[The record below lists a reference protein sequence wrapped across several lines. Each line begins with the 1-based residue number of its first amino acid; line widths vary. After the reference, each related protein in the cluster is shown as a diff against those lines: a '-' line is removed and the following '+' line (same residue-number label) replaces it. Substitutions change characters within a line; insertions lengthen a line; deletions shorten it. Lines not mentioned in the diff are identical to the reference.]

1 MIRFRM
7 LACVLAA
14 LGAGAWLAAVAAAQ
28 APVRYRLS
36 FPAPEHH
43 YAEVEV
49 TFPDLS
55 PDVLQVR
62 MSRSSPGRYALHEFA
77 KNVFDVRA
85 FDGAGRP
92 LVAARPNPYQWDVA
106 GHDGTVRIAYKV
118 FGNLVD
124 GTYLAVDTSHAHINM
139 PAALMWARRL
149 EHRPATVTFV
159 PPPGSGWKPA
169 TQLFT
174 SSDPWT
180 FTAPNFQYLMDS
192 PAELSDHSMR
202 SFTVANPDGRTFI
215 IRTAVHHDGSEADVD
230 EYVAGVEQIVREQGA
245 VFGEYPPFDGGTYTF
260 LADYLPWGGGDGME
274 HRNST
279 VVAARTSIRGNA
291 RRVLGTVSHEFFHA
305 WNVERIRPRSLE
317 PFDFEGANMSGELWL
332 AEGFTQYYGGLIMA
346 RAGLASPE
354 STLRSLA
361 NSALDVAASP
371 AHRFRSAVEMSGMA
385 PFSDAARSVDPTN
398 FSYAFVSY
406 YPHGAALA
414 LALDLELR
422 VRSGGRLSLDD
433 YMRAMW
439 RVHGASG
446 GAAPGLVANPY
457 TLADAR
463 DRLAEVT
470 DDREFARDFFARFIE
485 GRQVPDYARLLAH
498 AGVSVRKR
506 HPAAGWSGAQIDS
519 TGRVTELVAWGTP
532 AFEAGLEADDVIVS
546 VNGKPFAAWTAGKPG
561 ERLRLEVKRPTG
573 RMVTL
578 ALALGEDPSLEA
590 VPAGT
595 TGPALTAEQKA
606 FRDAWL
612 GSRVPQVR

>member
-1 MIRFRM
+1 MRARSP
-7 LACVLAA
+7 LLLAA
-14 LGAGAWLAAVAAAQ
+14 AVIAGALVPAVAAAQ
-28 APVRYRLS
+28 GAIRYHLS

-49 TFPDLS
+49 TFPDL
-55 PDVLQVR
+55 PQGVLEAR

-92 LVAARPNPYQWDVA
+92 LAPARPNPYQWDIA
-106 GHDGTVRIAYKV
+106 GHDGTVRIVYKV
-118 FGNLVD
+118 FGKQVD
-124 GTYLAVDTSHAHINM
+124 GTYLAVDTSHAHMNM
-139 PAALMWARRL
+139 PAALMWARGL
-149 EHRPATVTFV
+149 HDRPARVTFAV
-159 PPPGSGWKPA
+159 PAGSGWTPA
-169 TQLFT
+169 TQLFA

-192 PAELSDHSMR
+192 PVELSEHSLR
-202 SFTVANPDGRTFI
+202 SFTVTNPDGRTLT
-215 IRTAVHHDGSEADVD
+215 IRAAIHHDAAEADVD
-230 EYVAGVEQIVREQGA
+230 EYIAGVEKIVREQGA
-245 VFGEYPPFDGGTYTF
+245 VFGEYPVFDTGTYTF
-260 LADYLPWGGGDGME
+260 LGDYLPWGGGDGME

-305 WNVERIRPRSLE
+305 WNVERIRPRALE
-317 PFDFEGANMSGELWL
+317 PFDFEQANMSGELWL

-346 RAGLASPE
+346 RAGLASLE
-354 STLRSLA
+354 STITSLA
-361 NSALDVAASP
+361 NSALQVATSP

-398 FSYAFVSY
+398 FSYAFANY

-422 VRSGGRLSLDD
+422 ARSGGTLSLDD

-439 RVHGASG
+439 RVHGKPDG
-446 GAAPGLVANPY
+446 RAPGLVGNPY

-463 DRLAEVT
+463 DRLAEAA

-485 GRQVPDYARLLAH
+485 GRQVPDYAALLAR
-498 AGVSVRKR
+498 AGVRVRKR
-506 HPAAGWSGAQIDS
+506 QPGVGWTGAQIDS
-519 TGRVTELVAWGTP
+519 GGRVTELVDWGTP
-532 AFEAGLEADDVIVS
+532 AFDAGLEEEDVIVS
-546 VNGKPFAAWTAGKPG
+546 ADGKPFAQWQAGPPGTAV
-561 ERLRLEVKRPTG
+561 RLEVKRPTG

-578 ALALGEDPSLEA
+578 RLTLGEDPALEA
-590 VPAGT
+590 VLVET
-595 TGPALTAEQKA
+595 TGAGLTTHQRA
-606 FRDAWL
+606 FRQAWL
-612 GSRVPQVR
+612 GPRARP